1 SLLAEKNA
9 EAAEKTGYLKCPA
22 CFIVSNMKT
31 PVKALS
37 WQQAA
42 KDYAAACGAEIH
54 IVNESH
60 TMYAKIPEK
69 LSKVFK
75 AFLYKNNICD
85 KQKPHAEEKSE

>member
-1 SLLAEKNA
+1 
-9 EAAEKTGYLKCPA
+9 
-22 CFIVSNMKT
+22 MKT

-42 KDYAAACGAEIH
+42 KDYAEACGAEIH
-54 IVNESH
+54 IVNEGH
-60 TMYAKIPEK
+60 MMYTTIPEK

-85 KQKPHAEEKSE
+85 KQKPNAEGHNK